1 MEVNGEIVLKSI
13 ARFHAFLVVPDAPW
27 GVPAASPLL

>member
-1 MEVNGEIVLKSI
+1 MEVNREIVLKSI
-13 ARFHAFLVVPDAPW
+13 ARFQAFLVVPDAPW